1 MTIPKQTIT
10 IELITSE
17 EEDPVLDLTIH
28 KHDRYTT
35 RCLGVEP
42 ELVAE
47 LERVIF
53 EFLGKY
59 GMDAAVVVK

>member
-17 EEDPVLDLTIH
+17 EEDPILDLTIH
-28 KHDRYTT
+28 KHDRHSGHYI
-35 RCLGVEP
+35 GVEP
-42 ELVAE
+42 ELVEA

-53 EFLGKY
+53 DFLGRH
-59 GMDAAVVVK
+59 GMDAAVTVK